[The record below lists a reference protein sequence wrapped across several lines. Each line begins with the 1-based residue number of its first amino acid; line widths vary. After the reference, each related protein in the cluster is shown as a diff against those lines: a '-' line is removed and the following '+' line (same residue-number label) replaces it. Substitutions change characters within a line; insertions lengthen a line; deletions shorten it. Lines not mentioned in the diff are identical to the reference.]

1 MVSAGEDLGRPGG
14 RSEDTRALAKGG
26 RTNFFGFVL
35 RLLARVPFLIIA
47 GQLYGAEA
55 LGRFAYA
62 VMIVELMAVVATLG
76 LRRGIAAELAK
87 ERRPAVE
94 TIADALLLG
103 ITLSLAGAMV
113 LIAVPELL
121 FPNSKISGLDRLF
134 PLSAIFFV
142 GSEVLLAALAYR
154 HNVQATVTA
163 RALVEPWTIT
173 IAAGAIAAIPDWRPD
188 GLIIA
193 YAVSMFAAFVAS
205 LIPAIRMF
213 GLPHAWK
220 PQLPE
225 LFAMTK
231 QNWPLAGADAV
242 DWAMR
247 RIDVIILGQFAAPAV
262 VGVYYV
268 AQQFASLP
276 QKLKV
281 TFDPILAPVVAHGV
295 RAKDFPGVAA
305 QLRQVGFWIIAAQ
318 LGIALVLGFTGDA
331 SLEVIGGGFGA
342 GAGVLFLLLAAE
354 VFYVTAAVTEGAL
367 VYMARHR
374 NLIASL
380 VALGVQ
386 IALTIAFVAGFD
398 VAFPGVGED
407 RPVQGIGAALALAI
421 AAALASIM
429 KVILLHH
436 LVREKVSGW
445 RPVFL
450 SATLVTAA
458 AGYVVMTY
466 LPDFWQI
473 VVGLPALI
481 MVYGSIMWVFGF
493 KGPDRLL
500 FTRLSEAEEA
510 SPQAVGVS
518 SASPSSVSGGSGSS
532 S

>member
-1 MVSAGEDLGRPGG
+1 MTAETDPPPQGAAPDTGARQSAGGAPDNGG
-14 RSEDTRALAKGG
+14 DTRALAKGG

-76 LRRGIAAELAK
+76 LRRGLAAELAK
-87 ERRPAVE
+87 ERRPAAE
-94 TIADALLLG
+94 TISDAMLLG
-103 ITLSLAGAMV
+103 MMLSLAGAAI

-134 PLSAIFFV
+134 PLAAVFFV
-142 GSEVLLAALAYR
+142 ACEVLLAALAYR

-173 IAAGAIAAIPDWRPD
+173 IAAGALAAIPAWQPD

-193 YAVSMFAAFVAS
+193 YAASMVAAFSAAA
-205 LIPAIRMF
+205 IPALRTF
-213 GLPHAWK
+213 GLPKAWK
-220 PQLPE
+220 PRVPE

-231 QNWPLAGADAV
+231 ANWPLAGADAV

-281 TFDPILAPVVAHGV
+281 TFDPILAPVIAHGV
-295 RAKDFPGVAA
+295 KKGNYTGIAK
-305 QLRQVGFWIIAAQ
+305 QLRQVGFWIISAQ
-318 LGIALVLGFTGDA
+318 LGIALCLGFTGEA
-331 SLEVIGGGFGA
+331 SLEVVGEGFGA

-374 NLIASL
+374 NLVASL
-380 VALGVQ
+380 IALSVQ
-386 IALTIAFVAGFD
+386 IGLTILFVTGFD
-398 VAFPGVGED
+398 ALFPGVAED
-407 RPVQGIGAALALAI
+407 RPVQGIGAALALAV
-421 AAALASIM
+421 AAIIASIL
-429 KVILLHH
+429 KVVLIHH
-436 LVREKVSGW
+436 LIPEQVSGW
-445 RPVFL
+445 RWVFVP
-450 SATLVTAA
+450 ATAITGG
-458 AGYVVMTY
+458 AGWLVMTY
-466 LPDFWQI
+466 LPPFWQLA
-473 VVGLPALI
+473 VGLPVLV
-481 MVYGSIMWVFGF
+481 MLYGSVVWFLGF
-493 KGPDRLL
+493 RGEDRLL
-500 FTRLSEAEEA
+500 FTRLSKVKA
-510 SPQAVGVS
+510 
-518 SASPSSVSGGSGSS
+518 
-532 S
+532 